1 MNAIDVVKKDIKNID
16 KVIIVYRE
24 DLLAA
29 DKLMELKDKRIDVAN
44 AEQSGWANYYHDKEV
59 EIKHIQEYM
68 QMKLQEVHG
77 MLWAK
82 YTEKMNIILSAKDKE
97 EYIKHDPLY
106 LNILEEVLKI
116 NELHNQF
123 LRVNKSFEQ
132 RGYVL
137 NNLTRLIIASNND
150 WLIP

>member
-1 MNAIDVVKKDIKNID
+1 MNAIDVIKKDIKNID
-16 KVIIVYRE
+16 KVILVYKE
-24 DLLAA
+24 DLQDA
-29 DKLMELKDKRIDVAN
+29 DKLMVLKDKRIDIAN

-59 EIKHIQEYM
+59 EIRHIQEYM
-68 QMKLQEVHG
+68 QMKLQEIHG
-77 MLWAK
+77 MLWSK

-106 LNILEEVLKI
+106 LNMLEEVLKI

-123 LRVNKSFEQ
+123 VRVNKSFEQ

>member
-16 KVIIVYRE
+16 KVILVYKE

-29 DKLMELKDKRIDVAN
+29 DELMILKDKRIDVAN

-77 MLWAK
+77 MLWTK
-82 YTEKMNIILSAKDKE
+82 YTEKMNIILSSKDKE

-106 LNILEEVLKI
+106 LNILEEVLKV